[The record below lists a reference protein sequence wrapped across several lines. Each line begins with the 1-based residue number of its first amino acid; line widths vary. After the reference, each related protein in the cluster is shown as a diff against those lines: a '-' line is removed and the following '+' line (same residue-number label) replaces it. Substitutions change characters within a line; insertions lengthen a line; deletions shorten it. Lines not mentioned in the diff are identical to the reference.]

1 MAIHCD
7 ALARVL
13 ARLEQTLAQGFTR
26 SFLRVCKGCNR
37 CVQPCLTYMCARAPV
52 HARWI
57 TSNPCNSCNP
67 CSPFF
72 RMAVIRHSLSTDR
85 ARVAQ
90 GCACSCKGRH
100 PRGGGETL
108 QERRSLDRYRSHSG
122 VFSASGGFSG
132 LGHAVGLPFRAVSPP
147 DASQTSTGRSAALRP
162 ATSGHRHAAC
172 RGYAVVPRSVVT
184 AINFP
189 HVQLAA
195 MYPIDRIV

>member
-1 MAIHCD
+1 MAIHSD

-13 ARLEQTLAQGFTR
+13 ARLEQTLVQGFTR

-90 GCACSCKGRH
+90 GCACSCKGLH
-100 PRGGGETL
+100 PLGGGRNLT
-108 QERRSLDRYRSHSG
+108 G
-122 VFSASGGFSG
+122 
-132 LGHAVGLPFRAVSPP
+132 VSPP
-147 DASQTSTGRSAALRP
+147 RPLSFSRRDFFYVEQFSGWRFVVRSPSRIASPSDAWQNSTCAIAALRP
-162 ATSGHRHAAC
+162 CTSSHGAAAD
-172 RGYAVVPRSVVT
+172 RRRLAALEPT
-184 AINFP
+184 AASINFP
-189 HVQLAA
+189 HAKCG
-195 MYPIDRIV
+195 R